1 MNKYLE
7 LAKEIALK
15 NLSNINVEVFLFGSR
30 ATSSELDK
38 SDIDIGILG
47 DKKVS
52 SIIVSKLYEELE
64 ESIVPYHVDIVD
76 FFNVDKE
83 FRRLATQNKIVW
95 KKKKNIN

>member
-7 LAKEIALK
+7 LVKEIALK

-47 DKKVS
+47 NKKVS
-52 SIIVSKLYEELE
+52 SIIISKLYEELE
-64 ESIVPYHVDIVD
+64 ESVVPYHVDIVD

>member
-7 LAKEIALK
+7 LVKEIALK

-47 DKKVS
+47 NKKVS
-52 SIIVSKLYEELE
+52 SIIISKLYAELE
-64 ESIVPYHVDIVD
+64 ESVVPYHVDIVD

>member
-7 LAKEIALK
+7 LVKEITLK
-15 NLSNINVEVFLFGSR
+15 NLSSINVEVFLFGSR
-30 ATSSELDK
+30 AASSELDK

-47 DKKVS
+47 NKKVS

-64 ESIVPYHVDIVD
+64 ESVVPYHVDIVD